1 MTLARTLI
9 LSNLSI
15 SEEEMEIELQKFD
28 HLDLFCIVKRED
40 VTESYPIVDINP
52 RTWKQAIVS
61 SPNSSIIN
69 SLENIF
75 IAVMKQND
83 TWHLNNI
90 LIPPTTELENLQINL
105 LKADK
110 LNSFICLTKTPNYET
125 TLNSWM
131 EICHNFK
138 DGFGDDQ
145 VVTFPRTS
153 EKEAGFAMAES
164 NLTDHQMQ
172 LLTARA
178 VLSPTGSLDPTVFGQ
193 AQTPVGA
200 LFQSVTPGS
209 IGTPS
214 NLLGQ
219 PAPGTSGPDTGSLPF
234 IQTLSFLALSNQQ
247 KQYLTENKQPRSL
260 NELQRVLKKL
270 SQRTKVTQPNSHER
284 SNCAKT
290 PAGTHT

>member
-105 LKADK
+105 QITPMELKADK

-145 VVTFPRTS
+145 VVTFPTTS

-247 KQYLTENKQPRSL
+247 KQYLTNTRKSR
-260 NELQRVLKKL
+260 KT
-270 SQRTKVTQPNSHER
+270 SQQKSVSST
-284 SNCAKT
+284 
-290 PAGTHT
+290 